1 VIQNLRLSRFVQA
14 VNLSHTQKWFVNKFR
29 HYNLDVTVA
38 ENNKQKDR
46 LEKENALIEAG
57 YNDSYK
63 RTDEMAAELAA
74 GIASKNEVD

>member
-1 VIQNLRLSRFVQA
+1 M
-14 VNLSHTQKWFVNKFR
+14 
-29 HYNLDVTVA
+29 TVA